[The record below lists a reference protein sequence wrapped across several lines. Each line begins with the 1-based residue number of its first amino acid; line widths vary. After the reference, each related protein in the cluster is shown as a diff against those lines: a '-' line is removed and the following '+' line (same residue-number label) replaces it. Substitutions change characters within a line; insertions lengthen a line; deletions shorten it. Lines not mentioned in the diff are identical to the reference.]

1 MAEQIKVQVNDR
13 NRVAI
18 AVTDWRFLI
27 RATRKI
33 DPALIDKFKA
43 NAASIARP
51 VQTAVKNRIPKR
63 FPITGMEP
71 KVIPGRMTWGTK
83 VAANDVTIQVDTRM
97 RKKGTSIV
105 SVWVNSPAT
114 IMADMAD
121 KLGDRSGKLTR
132 VYKYSRHPAG
142 ERQHRINGQGS
153 GMIVALNKSPNF
165 RKRQRA
171 SRMIWPTAEKALPKV
186 NERMHKLIKETSS
199 RINADIARNA

>member
-71 KVIPGRMTWGTK
+71 KVVPGRMTWGTK

-186 NERMHKLIKETSS
+186 NERMHKLIAQTSTK
-199 RINADIARNA
+199 INAEIARNA